1 MKSKRQEQILALIQ
15 DHDIETQE
23 QLLDE
28 LKKSG
33 FQATQATISRDIKQL
48 RIIKE
53 LGPNGTYRY
62 VSSPKP
68 VEHAFSAKL
77 NMIFRQCVTSIDYAQ
92 NLIVIKTMPGLAN
105 AACSAID
112 KLELPDVYKRQA
124 GGNRPAAGT
133 GKCTAGRVAEAL
145 SGGHEA
151 RAGLHKAAGQGGAGG
166 CEADERCV

>member
-1 MKSKRQEQILALIQ
+1 M
-15 DHDIETQE
+15 
-23 QLLDE
+23 DE

-112 KLELPDVYKRQA
+112 KLELPEMLGTLA
-124 GGNRPAAGT
+124 GDDTCVVIMRDNASAAT
-133 GKCTAGRVAEAL
+133 FYAEIR
-145 SGGHEA
+145 E
-151 RAGLHKAAGQGGAGG
+151 QI
-166 CEADERCV
+166 EV

>member
-62 VSSPKP
+62 VSAPKP

-77 NMIFRQCVTSIDYAQ
+77 NIIFSQCVTSVDYAQ
-92 NLIVIKTMPGLAN
+92 NIIVIKTLPGLAQ
-105 AACSAID
+105 AACSALD
-112 KLELPDVYKRQA
+112 KLEMPELLGTL
-124 GGNRPAAGT
+124 GGDDTCMIVLRDAASAAT
-133 GKCTAGRVAEAL
+133 FCAEIR
-145 SGGHEA
+145 EQV
-151 RAGLHKAAGQGGAGG
+151 KI
-166 CEADERCV
+166 

>member
-1 MKSKRQEQILALIQ
+1 MKNQRQEYLLQIIAEETV
-15 DHDIETQE
+15 ETQE
-23 QLLDE
+23 QLLE
-28 LKKSG
+28 RLQERGIRS
-33 FQATQATISRDIKQL
+33 TQATISRDIKQL

-112 KLELPDVYKRQA
+112 KLELPEMLGTLA
-124 GGNRPAAGT
+124 GDDTCVVIMRDNASAAT
-133 GKCTAGRVAEAL
+133 FCAEIR
-145 SGGHEA
+145 E
-151 RAGLHKAAGQGGAGG
+151 QI
-166 CEADERCV
+166 EV

>member
-92 NLIVIKTMPGLAN
+92 NLIVIKTMPGLA
-105 AACSAID
+105 ID
-112 KLELPDVYKRQA
+112 KLELPEMLGTLA
-124 GGNRPAAGT
+124 GDDTCVVIMRDNASAAT
-133 GKCTAGRVAEAL
+133 FCAEIR
-145 SGGHEA
+145 E
-151 RAGLHKAAGQGGAGG
+151 QI
-166 CEADERCV
+166 EV

>member
-15 DHDIETQE
+15 GHDIETQE

-28 LKKSG
+28 LKKSC

-62 VSSPKP
+62 VSAPKP

-77 NMIFRQCVTSIDYAQ
+77 NMIFRQCVTSIDFAQ

-112 KLELPDVYKRQA
+112 KLEMPELLGTLA
-124 GGNRPAAGT
+124 GDDTCVVILRDNQSASIF
-133 GKCTAGRVAEAL
+133 CAEIREQIEL
-145 SGGHEA
+145 
-151 RAGLHKAAGQGGAGG
+151 
-166 CEADERCV
+166 

>member
-1 MKSKRQEQILALIQ
+1 MKSKRQEQILVLIQ

-62 VSSPKP
+62 VSAPKP

-77 NMIFRQCVTSIDYAQ
+77 NMIFRQCVTSIDFAQ

-112 KLELPDVYKRQA
+112 KLELPELLGTLA
-124 GGNRPAAGT
+124 GDDTCVVIMRDNASAT
-133 GKCTAGRVAEAL
+133 TFCAEIR
-145 SGGHEA
+145 E
-151 RAGLHKAAGQGGAGG
+151 QI
-166 CEADERCV
+166 EV

>member
-1 MKSKRQEQILALIQ
+1 MKSKRHEKILELIR
-15 DHDIETQE
+15 DNDIETQE
-23 QLLDE
+23 QLLQQLQE
-28 LKKSG
+28 NG
-33 FQATQATISRDIKQL
+33 FNTTQATISRDIKQL

-105 AACSAID
+105 AAID
-112 KLELPDVYKRQA
+112 KLELPEMLGTLA
-124 GGNRPAAGT
+124 GDDTCVVIMRDNASAAT
-133 GKCTAGRVAEAL
+133 FCAEIR
-145 SGGHEA
+145 E
-151 RAGLHKAAGQGGAGG
+151 QI
-166 CEADERCV
+166 EV

>member
-92 NLIVIKTMPGLAN
+92 NLIVIKTMPGL
-105 AACSAID
+105 
-112 KLELPDVYKRQA
+112 ELPEMLGTLA
-124 GGNRPAAGT
+124 GDDTCVVIMRDNASAAT
-133 GKCTAGRVAEAL
+133 FCAEIR
-145 SGGHEA
+145 E
-151 RAGLHKAAGQGGAGG
+151 QI
-166 CEADERCV
+166 EV

>member
-112 KLELPDVYKRQA
+112 KLELPEMLGTLA
-124 GGNRPAAGT
+124 GDDTCVVIMRDNASAAT
-133 GKCTAGRVAEAL
+133 FYAEIR
-145 SGGHEA
+145 E
-151 RAGLHKAAGQGGAGG
+151 QI
-166 CEADERCV
+166 EV